1 MKMVEN
7 KKRREKERSKNK
19 EVARMKIKRA
29 MGFYESTNL

>member
-19 EVARMKIKRA
+19 EVVRMKIKRA